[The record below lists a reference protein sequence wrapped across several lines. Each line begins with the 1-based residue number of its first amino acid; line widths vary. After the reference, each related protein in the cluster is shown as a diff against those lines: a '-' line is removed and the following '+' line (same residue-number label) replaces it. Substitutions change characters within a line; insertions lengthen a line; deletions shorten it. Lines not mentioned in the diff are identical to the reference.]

1 MAAELRS
8 YCRRN
13 DVCSKSSAMASKP
26 TSINDLP
33 DEILLKILSYF
44 GLEELCLNIA
54 KVCERW
60 KFLAKDMI
68 LWKKVSYHCDHH
80 SDISSIDQV
89 RYITLLGFR
98 TN

>member
-1 MAAELRS
+1 
-8 YCRRN
+8 
-13 DVCSKSSAMASKP
+13 MASIP

-33 DEILLKILSYF
+33 DDILLEILSYF
-44 GLEELCLNIA
+44 GLEDLCLNIA

-68 LWKKVSYHCDHH
+68 LWKKLSYGCDLSSDVSHIEKVSC
-80 SDISSIDQV
+80 
-89 RYITLLGFR
+89 TALLGFT